1 MSKRWV
7 LMTSST
13 AMLACTVAFL
23 LLPLAGCNEEPP
35 PSLYDPSNLGSG
47 AQPTV
52 ATVSP
57 ASTALA
63 GVTVITITGTNFST
77 TLSDNLV
84 YFDATLG
91 TVLSATATQLTVRPP
106 NLVKDTVLIKI
117 AVKGASLFSN
127 PPIMYQLQSAAFE
140 FGKGPENE
148 DPWGVACD
156 SAGNVYVSLTKTSD
170 GANLGVKKITPA
182 GVRSDFS
189 LLASVTKWSGM
200 KVGPGGVIYC
210 ARSLNALY
218 RIPAA
223 GGTAAIWSQPTVNGM
238 GKVNDFDFDQAGN
251 IWGGG
256 DGTRI
261 YRVTS
266 AGLVKGF
273 NFTANIRTV
282 RVFNGALYVGGKAD
296 TVEAVWSFPIIS
308 SDSLGTPTIAFN
320 ASARYA
326 PLRPAVNALTFAA
339 DGDMYVGIDH
349 ADAIVV
355 VRGAVVTPL
364 YPGVLEPTAIAF
376 AWGKGNEL
384 YYSRGGTTVHRLIR
398 VNVLKPGAP
407 YYGRQL

>member
-1 MSKRWV
+1 MSKRWI
-7 LMTSST
+7 LKTGST
-13 AMLACTVAFL
+13 AALACAMVFL
-23 LLPLAGCNEEPP
+23 LMPFAGCKEDPP
-35 PSLYDPSNLGSG
+35 ASLYEPSNLGSG

-52 ATVSP
+52 ATLSP

-63 GVTVITITGTNFST
+63 GVTVITITGANFST
-77 TLSDNLV
+77 VPTDNLV
-84 YFDATLG
+84 YFDATPG
-91 TVLSATATQLTVRPP
+91 TVLSATSTQLTVRPP

-127 PPIMYQLQSAAFE
+127 PPIQYQLQSAAFE
-140 FGKGPENE
+140 FGKGAENE

-156 SAGNVYVSLTKTSD
+156 SAGNVYVSLTKTSN
-170 GANLGVKKITPA
+170 GANLGIRKITAA
-182 GVRSDFS
+182 GVRKDTSF
-189 LLASVTKWSGM
+189 LGSVTKWSAL

-218 RIPAA
+218 RISTWPAPP
-223 GGTAAIWSQPTVNGM
+223 AIWSQPTLNGI

-251 IWGGG
+251 LWGGG
-256 DGTRI
+256 DGTQI

-273 NFTANIRTV
+273 NFVANIRTV
-282 RVFNGALYVGGKAD
+282 RVFSGALYVGGKAD
-296 TVEAVWSFPIIS
+296 TVEAVWRFPIVS

-326 PLRPAVNALTFAA
+326 PLSPAVNAVTFAA

-349 ADAIVV
+349 SDAIVI

-364 YPGVLEPTAIAF
+364 YPGVLQPAAIAF

-384 YYSRGGTTVHRLIR
+384 YYSRGGTTAHRLIR
-398 VNVLKPGAP
+398 VNTLKPGAP